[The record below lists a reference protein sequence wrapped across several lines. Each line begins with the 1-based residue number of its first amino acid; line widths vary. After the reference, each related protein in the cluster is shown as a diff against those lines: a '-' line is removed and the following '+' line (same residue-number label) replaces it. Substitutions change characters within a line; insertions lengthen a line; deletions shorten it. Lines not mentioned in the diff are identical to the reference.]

1 MAANYEPIPIG
12 TGIYTCIY
20 IYIVAFHDLSPV
32 IFLSMHSLSPSTSSS
47 LPPPINNFDSGF
59 AGCWRLLVRAQSRG
73 SKEESCKSVE
83 YFKKSRRR
91 VRGCCAIDVILRK
104 SRVVLYKYADNR
116 IDVVRFYFVFCDLGI
131 DCRTDLSYV
140 CWWNVNGIRLDWW
153 FERLRKVFFCVSG
166 RY

>member
-12 TGIYTCIY
+12 TGIYTCVY

-83 YFKKSRRR
+83 CFKKIAITRRR

-104 SRVVLYKYADNR
+104 SRVILYKYAGNR
-116 IDVVRFYFVFCDLGI
+116 MWLDSILYFATWESIVERI
-131 DCRTDLSYV
+131 CRT
-140 CWWNVNGIRLDWW
+140 
-153 FERLRKVFFCVSG
+153 CVDG
-166 RY
+166 M